1 MSIDMYLESARS
13 QATSLS
19 SISAQCVQQNIELIK
34 VLENFVAE
42 EELKGHAYDSAKAHI
57 TSTVIPLIQGIV
69 LYQESLAEECQK
81 FVSQYTSDVDSK
93 SWRQVDL
100 EEKIREADQKISS
113 LRQLMET
120 KSDNK
125 ISAFLNLSVSIAVL
139 EGAKQKLQK
148 ILISLLTFNAVSP
161 TIFLNSE
168 RYLLAVQNG
177 FAQAAQSWDAAS
189 GTYLP
194 PSSGSDLSWKQT
206 ISLGWQKRQAVLN
219 KVKNPKVETLE
230 DKLSKMSRAELEEEY
245 GDVIQ
250 AYKRFT
256 NMGQGDTILA
266 KWDMNDLKLLWKR
279 YNEVK
284 DDHLG
289 LLPSELAKVDP
300 KFKKRI
306 DAMDQEAL
314 EEAYPE
320 LKTLISMA
328 HVNPY
333 AQLFKSETERANY
346 DYLLDRYF
354 LLDSQKMLSWR
365 DPAFQT
371 KYDYYIIEE
380 GINPFTGKPATQ
392 EEINRAKDIKKVR
405 AFTESLQLA
414 SSLYTSYV
422 GYNQYYNKPYTTF
435 SDVFSKV
442 KGKVPFFNR
451 KLVIPEVNPKVET
464 NVKTI
469 TEPAKTYD
477 RERILRN
484 IEESKLARESS
495 GFKDFATRERYLEKV
510 FDKLT
515 PEERELIFNISKD
528 SPKVK
533 YIRGAYT
540 KKDILDIKPESQKGI
555 FRPDV
560 EEYLTPKYI
569 EAHRQLFKNGA
580 SRFQKFQPSENWN
593 GGIVGGDDGTSFWL
607 SKEHAD
613 IIEKVANGDNRLY
626 EIILGLD
633 EGYLGDG
640 PLYRLDVTP
649 EVVAEKGISIPSGN
663 EAGANDWWRPA
674 GRTFPGDIP
683 EGVMEDI
690 STKRGEHT
698 WNIVN

>member
-19 SISAQCVQQNIELIK
+19 SISTQCVQQNMELIK

-42 EELKGHAYDSAKAHI
+42 EKLKGHAYDSAKAHI
-57 TSTVIPLIQGIV
+57 TSIVIPLIQGIV

-100 EEKIREADQKISS
+100 EEKIREADQKISN

-120 KSDNK
+120 KSDDK
-125 ISAFLNLSVSIAVL
+125 ISAFLNLSLSIAVL

-194 PSSGSDLSWKQT
+194 PSSGVDLSWKQT
-206 ISLGWQKRQAVLN
+206 VSLGWQKRQANLN

-245 GDVIQ
+245 GSVIQ
-250 AYKRFT
+250 SYKRFLT
-256 NMGQGDTILA
+256 MGQGDNVTA
-266 KWDMNDLKLLWKR
+266 TMDYEDVKLIWKR

-284 DDHLG
+284 NDHLG

-300 KFKKRI
+300 KFRKRI

-380 GINPFTGKPATQ
+380 GIDPFTGKPATQ

-405 AFTESLQLA
+405 TVTESFQLA
-414 SSLYTSYV
+414 STLYTSYV

-451 KLVIPEVNPKVET
+451 KPVIPEVNPKVDT

-515 PEERELIFNISKD
+515 PEERELIFNISKNA
-528 SPKVK
+528 PKVEYRPGK
-533 YIRGAYT
+533 TSKSVLSIPKEDRPIVEKVYSSEYI
-540 KKDILDIKPESQKGI
+540 K
-555 FRPDV
+555 
-560 EEYLTPKYI
+560 
-569 EAHRQLFKNGA
+569 AHKQQFENGA
-580 SRFQKFQPSENWN
+580 ARFQKFQPSENWN

-633 EGYLGDG
+633 EGYLEDG

-649 EVVAEKGISIPSGN
+649 EVVAEKGISIPSGR
-663 EAGANDWWRPA
+663 EAGANDWWRPT

-683 EGVMEDI
+683 EGVMKDI

>member
-1 MSIDMYLESARS
+1 MSIDMYLESARN
-13 QATSLS
+13 QAISLS

-120 KSDNK
+120 KSNNK

-139 EGAKQKLQK
+139 EGVKQKLQK

-194 PSSGSDLSWKQT
+194 PSSGTDLSWKQT

-230 DKLSKMSRAELEEEY
+230 EKLSKMSRAELEEEY
-245 GDVIQ
+245 GTVIQ
-250 AYKRFT
+250 SYKRFLT
-256 NMGQGDTILA
+256 MGQGDNVTA
-266 KWDMNDLKLLWKR
+266 TMDYEDVKLIWKR

-328 HVNPY
+328 HVNTY

-354 LLDSQKMLSWR
+354 FLDSQKMLSWR

-380 GINPFTGKPATQ
+380 GIDPFTGKPATQ
-392 EEINRAKDIKKVR
+392 EEINSAKNIKKVR
-405 AFTESLQLA
+405 GFTDSLQLA
-414 SSLYTSYV
+414 STLYTSYV
-422 GYNQYYNKPYTTF
+422 GYNQYYNKPYTSF
-435 SDVFSKV
+435 SDVYSKV
-442 KGKVPFFNR
+442 KGKIPVFNR
-451 KLVIPEVNPKVET
+451 KPVIPVFSNRYSKIDFTQTDFDVELIRGRLKTDPDTAFFWSGRTDGIGGMDVAKKIAKNKGGVTLESTIDDT
-464 NVKTI
+464 NIVMPEWDFNTPSSVTAWEEASNVYAEQVSGEI
-469 TEPAKTYD
+469 RAVVGSE
-477 RERILRN
+477 LRPGNIWEN
-484 IEESKLARESS
+484 IELPRLKANPNVTKVTTIDPKTGVEKII
-495 GFKDFATRERYLEKV
+495 FER
-510 FDKLT
+510 
-515 PEERELIFNISKD
+515 
-528 SPKVK
+528 
-533 YIRGAYT
+533 
-540 KKDILDIKPESQKGI
+540 
-555 FRPDV
+555 
-560 EEYLTPKYI
+560 
-569 EAHRQLFKNGA
+569 
-580 SRFQKFQPSENWN
+580 
-593 GGIVGGDDGTSFWL
+593 
-607 SKEHAD
+607 
-613 IIEKVANGDNRLY
+613 
-626 EIILGLD
+626 
-633 EGYLGDG
+633 
-640 PLYRLDVTP
+640 
-649 EVVAEKGISIPSGN
+649 
-663 EAGANDWWRPA
+663 
-674 GRTFPGDIP
+674 
-683 EGVMEDI
+683 
-690 STKRGEHT
+690 
-698 WNIVN
+698 

>member
-34 VLENFVAE
+34 VL

-100 EEKIREADQKISS
+100 EEKIREADQKISN

-120 KSDNK
+120 KSDDK
-125 ISAFLNLSVSIAVL
+125 ISAFLNLSLSIAVL

-194 PSSGSDLSWKQT
+194 PTNVVDLSWKQT
-206 ISLGWQKRQAVLN
+206 ISFGWQKRQAILN
-219 KVKNPKVETLE
+219 KLKNPNVETFE
-230 DKLSKMSRAELEEEY
+230 DKLSKMSNGEIAEKY
-245 GDVIQ
+245 GSIIN
-250 AYKRFT
+250 AYTRFKSS
-256 NMGQGDTILA
+256 GRGDAILA
-266 KWDMNDLKLLWKR
+266 EWDIEDLDLLLNFNSKK
-279 YNEVK
+279 K
-284 DDHLG
+284 DDQSG

-300 KFKKRI
+300 KFRKHI
-306 DAMDQEAL
+306 DSMDQEAL

-320 LKTLISMA
+320 LKTLISRA
-328 HVNPY
+328 YVNP
-333 AQLFKSETERANY
+333 FKQFFQTETERANY

-380 GINPFTGKPATQ
+380 GIDPFTGKPATQ
-392 EEINRAKDIKKVR
+392 EEINRAKNIKKVR
-405 AFTESLQLA
+405 AFTDSLQLA
-414 SSLYTSYV
+414 STLYTSYV

-442 KGKVPFFNR
+442 KGKIPVFNR
-451 KLVIPEVNPKVET
+451 KIESWNRNVSEFKMYNLDDLANLKHTENLTEKSMSHIFEGDINRKGRAGGYHYDMVEGTSGSIIEGTKSPALNDAGVYEAKVEVNGILKKANGGKSTFFPDHMSPQEVVDTINEAYET
-464 NVKTI
+464 
-469 TEPAKTYD
+469 
-477 RERILRN
+477 R
-484 IEESKLARESS
+484 
-495 GFKDFATRERYLEKV
+495 V
-510 FDKLT
+510 FDTNSRNKY
-515 PEERELIFNISKD
+515 EGISKNGMKITMYLD
-528 SPKVK
+528 SE
-533 YIRGAYT
+533 
-540 KKDILDIKPESQKGI
+540 KKIISA
-555 FRPDV
+555 F
-560 EEYLTPKYI
+560 
-569 EAHRQLFKNGA
+569 
-580 SRFQKFQPSENWN
+580 PS
-593 GGIVGGDDGTSFWL
+593 
-607 SKEHAD
+607 SK
-613 IIEKVANGDNRLY
+613 
-626 EIILGLD
+626 
-633 EGYLGDG
+633 
-640 PLYRLDVTP
+640 
-649 EVVAEKGISIPSGN
+649 
-663 EAGANDWWRPA
+663 
-674 GRTFPGDIP
+674 
-683 EGVMEDI
+683 
-690 STKRGEHT
+690 
-698 WNIVN
+698 

>member
-125 ISAFLNLSVSIAVL
+125 ISALLNLSVSIAVF
-139 EGAKQKLQK
+139 EGVKQKLQK
-148 ILISLLTFNAVSP
+148 ILISLLTYNAVSP
-161 TIFLNSE
+161 IIFLNSE

-177 FAQAAQSWDAAS
+177 FAQVAQSWDAAS

-194 PSSGSDLSWKQT
+194 PSNGADLSWKQT
-206 ISLGWQKRQAVLN
+206 ISLGWQKRQAILN

-230 DKLSKMSRAELEEEY
+230 EKLSKMSRAELEEEY

-284 DDHLG
+284 NDHLG

-300 KFKKRI
+300 KFRKRI

-380 GINPFTGKPATQ
+380 GIDPFTGKPATQ

-405 AFTESLQLA
+405 TVTESFQLA
-414 SSLYTSYV
+414 STLYTSYV

-451 KLVIPEVNPKVET
+451 KPVIPEVNPKVDT

-515 PEERELIFNISKD
+515 PEERELIFNISKNA
-528 SPKVK
+528 PKVEYRPGK
-533 YIRGAYT
+533 TSKSVLSIPKEDRPIVEKVYSSEYI
-540 KKDILDIKPESQKGI
+540 K
-555 FRPDV
+555 
-560 EEYLTPKYI
+560 
-569 EAHRQLFKNGA
+569 AHKQQFENGA
-580 SRFQKFQPSENWN
+580 ARFQKFQPSENWN

-633 EGYLGDG
+633 EGYLEDG

-649 EVVAEKGISIPSGN
+649 EVVAEKGISIPSGR
-663 EAGANDWWRPA
+663 EAGANDWWRPT

-683 EGVMEDI
+683 EGVMKDI

>member
-100 EEKIREADQKISS
+100 EEKIREADQKISN

-125 ISAFLNLSVSIAVL
+125 ISALLNLSVSIAVF
-139 EGAKQKLQK
+139 EGVKQKLQK
-148 ILISLLTFNAVSP
+148 ILISLLTYNAVSP
-161 TIFLNSE
+161 IIFLNSE

-177 FAQAAQSWDAAS
+177 FTQAAQSWDAAS

-206 ISLGWQKRQAVLN
+206 ISLGWQKRQAILN

-230 DKLSKMSRAELEEEY
+230 EKLSKMSRAELEEEY
-245 GDVIQ
+245 GSVIQ
-250 AYKRFT
+250 SYKRFLT
-256 NMGQGDTILA
+256 MGQGDNVTA
-266 KWDMNDLKLLWKR
+266 TMDFEDVKLIWKR

-346 DYLLDRYF
+346 DYLLDHYF
-354 LLDSQKMLSWR
+354 LLDGQKMLSWR

-380 GINPFTGKPATQ
+380 GIDPFTGKPATQ
-392 EEINRAKDIKKVR
+392 EEINRAKNIKKVR
-405 AFTESLQLA
+405 TVTESFQLA
-414 SSLYTSYV
+414 STLYTSYV

-451 KLVIPEVNPKVET
+451 KIESWNRNVSEFKMYNLDDLANLKHTENFTEKSLSHIFEGDINRRGQAGGYHYDMVEGTSGNIIEGTKGPALNDAGVYEAKVEVNGTLKKANGGNSTFFPDHMSPQEVVDTINEAYEARVFDT
-464 NVKTI
+464 NS
-469 TEPAKTYD
+469 
-477 RERILRN
+477 RN
-484 IEESKLARESS
+484 IYE
-495 GFKDFATRERYLEKV
+495 G
-510 FDKLT
+510 
-515 PEERELIFNISKD
+515 ISKNGMKITMYLD
-528 SPKVK
+528 SDEK
-533 YIRGAYT
+533 IISA
-540 KKDILDIKPESQKGI
+540 
-555 FRPDV
+555 F
-560 EEYLTPKYI
+560 
-569 EAHRQLFKNGA
+569 
-580 SRFQKFQPSENWN
+580 PS
-593 GGIVGGDDGTSFWL
+593 
-607 SKEHAD
+607 SK
-613 IIEKVANGDNRLY
+613 
-626 EIILGLD
+626 
-633 EGYLGDG
+633 
-640 PLYRLDVTP
+640 
-649 EVVAEKGISIPSGN
+649 
-663 EAGANDWWRPA
+663 
-674 GRTFPGDIP
+674 
-683 EGVMEDI
+683 
-690 STKRGEHT
+690 
-698 WNIVN
+698 

>member
-19 SISAQCVQQNIELIK
+19 SISAQCVQQNMELIK

-113 LRQLMET
+113 LRQLMEV
-120 KSDNK
+120 KSNNK
-125 ISAFLNLSVSIAVL
+125 ISAFLSLSVSIAVF
-139 EGAKQKLQK
+139 EGVKQKLQK

-256 NMGQGDTILA
+256 TMGQGDVVLS

-284 DDHLG
+284 NDHLG

-346 DYLLDRYF
+346 HYLLDRYF
-354 LLDSQKMLSWR
+354 FLDSQKMLSWR

-380 GINPFTGKPATQ
+380 GIDPFTGKPATQ
-392 EEINRAKDIKKVR
+392 EEINRAKDIKNVR

-414 SSLYTSYV
+414 STLYTSYV

-442 KGKVPFFNR
+442 KGKVPFVNR
-451 KLVIPEVNPKVET
+451 KIESWNRNASEFKMYNMDDLANLKHTENFTEKSLSHIFEGDLNRRGQSGGYHYDMVESTSGSIIEGTKGPDLNDAGVYEARVEVNGIPKKANGGYSTFFPDHMSPQEV
-464 NVKTI
+464 VDTI
-469 TEPAKTYD
+469 NEAY
-477 RERILRN
+477 E
-484 IEESKLARESS
+484 
-495 GFKDFATRERYLEKV
+495 TREFK
-510 FDKLT
+510 
-515 PEERELIFNISKD
+515 
-528 SPKVK
+528 
-533 YIRGAYT
+533 
-540 KKDILDIKPESQKGI
+540 IKTRNTYEGFS
-555 FRPDV
+555 
-560 EEYLTPKYI
+560 
-569 EAHRQLFKNGA
+569 KNGMKITMYLDSDEKIISA
-580 SRFQKFQPSENWN
+580 YPS
-593 GGIVGGDDGTSFWL
+593 
-607 SKEHAD
+607 K
-613 IIEKVANGDNRLY
+613 
-626 EIILGLD
+626 
-633 EGYLGDG
+633 
-640 PLYRLDVTP
+640 
-649 EVVAEKGISIPSGN
+649 
-663 EAGANDWWRPA
+663 
-674 GRTFPGDIP
+674 
-683 EGVMEDI
+683 
-690 STKRGEHT
+690 
-698 WNIVN
+698 

>member
-100 EEKIREADQKISS
+100 EEKIREADQKISN

-120 KSDNK
+120 KSDDK

-194 PSSGSDLSWKQT
+194 PSSGTDLSWKQT

-230 DKLSKMSRAELEEEY
+230 EKLSKMSRAELEEEY
-245 GDVIQ
+245 GSVIQ
-250 AYKRFT
+250 SYKRFLT
-256 NMGQGDTILA
+256 MGQGDNVTA
-266 KWDMNDLKLLWKR
+266 TMDFEDVKLIWKR

-328 HVNPY
+328 YVNPY
-333 AQLFKSETERANY
+333 AQLFKSETDRAN
-346 DYLLDRYF
+346 DHYLLDRYF

-380 GINPFTGKPATQ
+380 GIDPFTGKPATQ

-405 AFTESLQLA
+405 AFTDSLQLA
-414 SSLYTSYV
+414 STLYTSYV
-422 GYNQYYNKPYTTF
+422 GYNQYYNKPYTSF
-435 SDVFSKV
+435 SDVYSKV
-442 KGKVPFFNR
+442 KGKIPVFNR
-451 KLVIPEVNPKVET
+451 KPVIPVFSNRYSKIDFTQTDFDVELIRGRLKTDPDTAFFWSGRTDGIGGMDVAKKIAKNKGGVTLESTIDDT
-464 NVKTI
+464 NIVMPEWDFNTPSSVTAWEEASNVYAAQVSGEI
-469 TEPAKTYD
+469 RAVVGSE
-477 RERILRN
+477 LRPGNIWEN
-484 IEESKLARESS
+484 IELPRLKANPNVTKITTIDPKTGVEKII
-495 GFKDFATRERYLEKV
+495 FER
-510 FDKLT
+510 
-515 PEERELIFNISKD
+515 
-528 SPKVK
+528 
-533 YIRGAYT
+533 
-540 KKDILDIKPESQKGI
+540 
-555 FRPDV
+555 
-560 EEYLTPKYI
+560 
-569 EAHRQLFKNGA
+569 
-580 SRFQKFQPSENWN
+580 
-593 GGIVGGDDGTSFWL
+593 
-607 SKEHAD
+607 
-613 IIEKVANGDNRLY
+613 
-626 EIILGLD
+626 
-633 EGYLGDG
+633 
-640 PLYRLDVTP
+640 
-649 EVVAEKGISIPSGN
+649 
-663 EAGANDWWRPA
+663 
-674 GRTFPGDIP
+674 
-683 EGVMEDI
+683 
-690 STKRGEHT
+690 
-698 WNIVN
+698 

>member
-1 MSIDMYLESARS
+1 M
-13 QATSLS
+13 
-19 SISAQCVQQNIELIK
+19 
-34 VLENFVAE
+34 AE

-100 EEKIREADQKISS
+100 EEKIREADQKISN

-120 KSDNK
+120 KSDDK
-125 ISAFLNLSVSIAVL
+125 ISAFLNLSLSIAVL

-194 PSSGSDLSWKQT
+194 PSSGTDLSWKQT

-219 KVKNPKVETLE
+219 KVKSPKVETLE

-392 EEINRAKDIKKVR
+392 EEINRAKNIKKVR
-405 AFTESLQLA
+405 TVTESFQLA
-414 SSLYTSYV
+414 STLYTSYV

-435 SDVFSKV
+435 SDVYSKV
-442 KGKVPFFNR
+442 KGKIPVFNR
-451 KLVIPEVNPKVET
+451 NPVIPVFSNRYSKIDFTQTDFDVEL
-464 NVKTI
+464 I
-469 TEPAKTYD
+469 RGRLKTYPD
-477 RERILRN
+477 TAFFWSGRTDGIGGMDVAKKIAKNKGGVTLESTIDDTNIVMPEWDFNTPSSVTAWEEASNVYAEQVSGEIRAVVGSELRPGNIWEN
-484 IEESKLARESS
+484 IELPRLKANPNVTKVTTIDPKTGVEKII
-495 GFKDFATRERYLEKV
+495 FER
-510 FDKLT
+510 
-515 PEERELIFNISKD
+515 
-528 SPKVK
+528 
-533 YIRGAYT
+533 
-540 KKDILDIKPESQKGI
+540 
-555 FRPDV
+555 
-560 EEYLTPKYI
+560 
-569 EAHRQLFKNGA
+569 
-580 SRFQKFQPSENWN
+580 
-593 GGIVGGDDGTSFWL
+593 
-607 SKEHAD
+607 
-613 IIEKVANGDNRLY
+613 
-626 EIILGLD
+626 
-633 EGYLGDG
+633 
-640 PLYRLDVTP
+640 
-649 EVVAEKGISIPSGN
+649 
-663 EAGANDWWRPA
+663 
-674 GRTFPGDIP
+674 
-683 EGVMEDI
+683 
-690 STKRGEHT
+690 
-698 WNIVN
+698 

>member
-1 MSIDMYLESARS
+1 MSIDMYLESARN
-13 QATSLS
+13 QAISLS

-120 KSDNK
+120 KSNNK

-139 EGAKQKLQK
+139 EGVKQKLQK

-194 PSSGSDLSWKQT
+194 PSSGTDLSWKQT

-219 KVKNPKVETLE
+219 KVKNPKVETFE

-245 GDVIQ
+245 GDVIK

-320 LKTLISMA
+320 LKILISMA

-451 KLVIPEVNPKVET
+451 KPVIPEVNPKVEA

-469 TEPAKTYD
+469 SEPAKTYD

-484 IEESKLARESS
+484 IEESKLARKSS

-533 YIRGAYT
+533 YKNG
-540 KKDILDIKPESQKGI
+540 
-555 FRPDV
+555 V
-560 EEYLTPKYI
+560 TPKEILEINKGDRPNPEDIYNSTYLKM
-569 EAHRQLFKNGA
+569 HNQQFKNGA
-580 SRFQKFQPSENWN
+580 SRFQKFQPSESWN
-593 GGIVGGDDGTSFWL
+593 GGIVGGKDGTSFWL

-626 EIILGLD
+626 EIILGFD

-649 EVVAEKGISIPSGN
+649 EVVAKKGISIPSGN
-663 EAGANDWWRPA
+663 EVGANDWWRPT

>member
-13 QATSLS
+13 QVTSLS

-125 ISAFLNLSVSIAVL
+125 ISALLNLSVSIAVF
-139 EGAKQKLQK
+139 EGVKQKLQK
-148 ILISLLTFNAVSP
+148 ILISLLTYNAVSP
-161 TIFLNSE
+161 IIFLNSE

-194 PSSGSDLSWKQT
+194 PSNGADLSWKQT
-206 ISLGWQKRQAVLN
+206 ISLGWQKRQAILN

-230 DKLSKMSRAELEEEY
+230 EKLSKMSRAELEEEY
-245 GDVIQ
+245 GTVIQ
-250 AYKRFT
+250 SYKRFLT
-256 NMGQGDTILA
+256 MGQGDNVTA
-266 KWDMNDLKLLWKR
+266 TMDYEDVKLIWKR

-380 GINPFTGKPATQ
+380 GIDPFTGKPATQ
-392 EEINRAKDIKKVR
+392 EEINRAKNIKKVR
-405 AFTESLQLA
+405 TVTESFQLA
-414 SSLYTSYV
+414 STLYTSYV

-451 KLVIPEVNPKVET
+451 KPVIPEVNPKVDT

-484 IEESKLARESS
+484 IEESKIARESS
-495 GFKDFATRERYLEKV
+495 NFDQYLAKES
-510 FDKLT
+510 
-515 PEERELIFNISKD
+515 LIKYPTLLD
-528 SPKVK
+528 SKVK
-533 YIRGAYT
+533 IVDKAKLPDWIGESFTDSNYRTVVTTEEVTLYRTFGGYSDAGGGFVTTTPASNRIQAKIDTALLPEWKNTRQYEAV
-540 KKDILDIKPESQKGI
+540 IKIPKG
-555 FRPDV
+555 V
-560 EEYLTPKYI
+560 ELNI
-569 EAHRQLFKNGA
+569 G
-580 SRFQKFQPSENWN
+580 
-593 GGIVGGDDGTSFWL
+593 
-607 SKEHAD
+607 
-613 IIEKVANGDNRLY
+613 KVAPQTINSSGF
-626 EIILGLD
+626 ILKGGADQVLLPNKWPLD
-633 EGYLGDG
+633 WI
-640 PLYRLDVTP
+640 V
-649 EVVAEKGISIPSGN
+649 
-663 EAGANDWWRPA
+663 
-674 GRTFPGDIP
+674 DI
-683 EGVMEDI
+683 
-690 STKRGEHT
+690 R
-698 WNIVN
+698 IVPN

>member
-1 MSIDMYLESARS
+1 MSIDMYLESAKS

-194 PSSGSDLSWKQT
+194 PSSGTDLSWKQT
-206 ISLGWQKRQAVLN
+206 ISLGWQKRQAILN
-219 KVKNPKVETLE
+219 KVKNPKVKTLE
-230 DKLSKMSRAELEEEY
+230 EKLSKMSRAELEEEY

-405 AFTESLQLA
+405 TVTESFQLA
-414 SSLYTSYV
+414 STLYTSYV

-451 KLVIPEVNPKVET
+451 KPVIPEVNPKVDT

-515 PEERELIFNISKD
+515 PEERELIFNISKNA
-528 SPKVK
+528 PKVEYRPGK
-533 YIRGAYT
+533 TSKSVLSIPKEDRPIVEKVYSSEYI
-540 KKDILDIKPESQKGI
+540 K
-555 FRPDV
+555 
-560 EEYLTPKYI
+560 
-569 EAHRQLFKNGA
+569 AHKQQFENGA
-580 SRFQKFQPSENWN
+580 ARFQKFQPSENWN

-633 EGYLGDG
+633 EGYLEDG

-649 EVVAEKGISIPSGN
+649 EVVAEKGISIPSGR
-663 EAGANDWWRPA
+663 EAGANDWWRPT

-683 EGVMEDI
+683 EGVMKDI

>member
-69 LYQESLAEECQK
+69 LYQESLAEDCQK
-81 FVSQYTSDVDSK
+81 FVNQYTSDVDSK

-120 KSDNK
+120 KSNNK
-125 ISAFLNLSVSIAVL
+125 ISAFLNLSVSIAVF
-139 EGAKQKLQK
+139 EGVKQKLQK
-148 ILISLLTFNAVSP
+148 ILISLLTYNAVSP
-161 TIFLNSE
+161 IIFLNSE

-206 ISLGWQKRQAVLN
+206 ISLGWQKRQAILN

-230 DKLSKMSRAELEEEY
+230 EKLSKMSRAELEEEY
-245 GDVIQ
+245 GSVIQ
-250 AYKRFT
+250 SYKRFLT
-256 NMGQGDTILA
+256 MGQGDNVTA
-266 KWDMNDLKLLWKR
+266 TMDFEDVKLIWKR

-284 DDHLG
+284 DDRLG

-333 AQLFKSETERANY
+333 AQLFKSETERAN
-346 DYLLDRYF
+346 DHYLLDRYF

-380 GINPFTGKPATQ
+380 GIDPFTGKPATQ
-392 EEINRAKDIKKVR
+392 EEINRAKNIKKVR
-405 AFTESLQLA
+405 TVTESFQLA
-414 SSLYTSYV
+414 STLYTSYV

-442 KGKVPFFNR
+442 KGKIPAISIQRSTRSFKNTNTSMMFR
-451 KLVIPEVNPKVET
+451 KGADPLGEEFGPG
-464 NVKTI
+464 
-469 TEPAKTYD
+469 
-477 RERILRN
+477 RISN
-484 IEESKLARESS
+484 
-495 GFKDFATRERYLEKV
+495 
-510 FDKLT
+510 
-515 PEERELIFNISKD
+515 
-528 SPKVK
+528 
-533 YIRGAYT
+533 T
-540 KKDILDIKPESQKGI
+540 KEWQIILDDLQNQG
-555 FRPDV
+555 V
-560 EEYLTPKYI
+560 EI
-569 EAHRQLFKNGA
+569 VHR
-580 SRFQKFQPSENWN
+580 
-593 GGIVGGDDGTSFWL
+593 
-607 SKEHAD
+607 
-613 IIEKVANGDNRLY
+613 
-626 EIILGLD
+626 
-633 EGYLGDG
+633 
-640 PLYRLDVTP
+640 
-649 EVVAEKGISIPSGN
+649 
-663 EAGANDWWRPA
+663 
-674 GRTFPGDIP
+674 
-683 EGVMEDI
+683 EGVMGYSPAKGKPGQLVIDDNASYGALLHEKQHYLDDLKQGFPGMEYHFQTKNRLKMELNAYMEEIHLAESLGRKDI
-690 STKRGEHT
+690 ANSLFENYMSERNLLTNHLR
-698 WNIVN
+698 

>member
-19 SISAQCVQQNIELIK
+19 SISTQCVQQNMELIK

-42 EELKGHAYDSAKAHI
+42 EKLKGHAYDSAKAHI
-57 TSTVIPLIQGIV
+57 TSIVIPLIQGIV

-125 ISAFLNLSVSIAVL
+125 ISAFLNLSVSIAVF
-139 EGAKQKLQK
+139 EGVKQKLQK

-194 PSSGSDLSWKQT
+194 PSSGVDLSWKQT
-206 ISLGWQKRQAVLN
+206 VSLGWQKRQAILN

-230 DKLSKMSRAELEEEY
+230 DKLSKMSHAELEEEY
-245 GDVIQ
+245 GGVIQ

-256 NMGQGDTILA
+256 TMGQGDVVLS

-289 LLPSELAKVDP
+289 LSPSELAKVDP

-346 DYLLDRYF
+346 HYLLDRYF
-354 LLDSQKMLSWR
+354 FLDSQKMLSWR

-380 GINPFTGKPATQ
+380 GIDPFTGKPATQ
-392 EEINRAKDIKKVR
+392 EEINRAKNIKKVR
-405 AFTESLQLA
+405 GFTDSLQLA
-414 SSLYTSYV
+414 ITLYTSYV

-435 SDVFSKV
+435 LDVYSKV
-442 KGKVPFFNR
+442 KGKIPVFNR
-451 KLVIPEVNPKVET
+451 KPVIPEVNHKVDI
-464 NVKTI
+464 NGKTI
-469 TEPAKTYD
+469 TETTRPYE
-477 RERILRN
+477 REHILRN
-484 IEESKLARESS
+484 IEESRLARESS
-495 GFKDFATRERYLEKV
+495 GFKDFSTTRLQPVVKPQPAPKNLDVEGPVVNNIRSKYPDLQTYEYNSYTNPGPLNDLRGQPNVNFYGGRYDVEVLK
-510 FDKLT
+510 
-515 PEERELIFNISKD
+515 
-528 SPKVK
+528 SPKILYRAGDQSNPLGQWFTESAPHSEIEVRINTAVK
-533 YIRGAYT
+533 PIWTDRSGNYTGSSPLNTVYEIKIPAGTTIYRGPVA
-540 KKDILDIKPESQKGI
+540 SQ
-555 FRPDV
+555 
-560 EEYLTPKYI
+560 
-569 EAHRQLFKNGA
+569 
-580 SRFQKFQPSENWN
+580 
-593 GGIVGGDDGTSFWL
+593 GGIYQGGLEYEQIF
-607 SKEHAD
+607 
-613 IIEKVANGDNRLY
+613 IE
-626 EIILGLD
+626 
-633 EGYLGDG
+633 
-640 PLYRLDVTP
+640 TP
-649 EVVAEKGISIPSGN
+649 WKI
-663 EAGANDWWRPA
+663 
-674 GRTFPGDIP
+674 
-683 EGVMEDI
+683 EGVEVI
-690 STKRGEHT
+690 SSKPL
-698 WNIVN
+698 N

>member
-69 LYQESLAEECQK
+69 LYQESLAEDCQK
-81 FVSQYTSDVDSK
+81 FVNQYTSDVDSK

-120 KSDNK
+120 KSNNK
-125 ISAFLNLSVSIAVL
+125 ISAFLNLSLSIAVL

-148 ILISLLTFNAVSP
+148 ILISLLTYNAVSP
-161 TIFLNSE
+161 IIFLNSE

-177 FAQAAQSWDAAS
+177 FTQAAQSWDAAS

-219 KVKNPKVETLE
+219 KVKNPTVETLE

-256 NMGQGDTILA
+256 NMGQGDAILS
-266 KWDMNDLKLLWKR
+266 KWDINDLKLLWKR

-354 LLDSQKMLSWR
+354 LLDGQKMLSWR

-380 GINPFTGKPATQ
+380 GIDPFTGKPATQ
-392 EEINRAKDIKKVR
+392 EEINRAKNIKKVR
-405 AFTESLQLA
+405 TVTESFQLA
-414 SSLYTSYV
+414 STLYTSYV

-442 KGKVPFFNR
+442 KGKIPAISIQRSTRSFKNTNTSMMFR
-451 KLVIPEVNPKVET
+451 KGADPLGEEFGPG
-464 NVKTI
+464 
-469 TEPAKTYD
+469 
-477 RERILRN
+477 RISN
-484 IEESKLARESS
+484 
-495 GFKDFATRERYLEKV
+495 
-510 FDKLT
+510 
-515 PEERELIFNISKD
+515 
-528 SPKVK
+528 
-533 YIRGAYT
+533 T
-540 KKDILDIKPESQKGI
+540 KEWQIILDDLQNQG
-555 FRPDV
+555 V
-560 EEYLTPKYI
+560 EI
-569 EAHRQLFKNGA
+569 VHR
-580 SRFQKFQPSENWN
+580 
-593 GGIVGGDDGTSFWL
+593 
-607 SKEHAD
+607 
-613 IIEKVANGDNRLY
+613 
-626 EIILGLD
+626 
-633 EGYLGDG
+633 
-640 PLYRLDVTP
+640 
-649 EVVAEKGISIPSGN
+649 
-663 EAGANDWWRPA
+663 
-674 GRTFPGDIP
+674 
-683 EGVMEDI
+683 EGVMGYSPAKGKPGQLVIDDNASYGALLHEKQHYLDDLKQGFPGMEYHFQTKNRLKMELNAYMEEIHLAESLGRKDI
-690 STKRGEHT
+690 ANSLFENYMSERNLLTNHLR
-698 WNIVN
+698 

>member
-13 QATSLS
+13 QANSLS

-69 LYQESLAEECQK
+69 LYQESLAEDCQK
-81 FVSQYTSDVDSK
+81 FVNQYTSDVDSK

-125 ISAFLNLSVSIAVL
+125 ISALLNLSVSIAVF
-139 EGAKQKLQK
+139 EGVKQKLQK
-148 ILISLLTFNAVSP
+148 ILISLLTYNAVSP
-161 TIFLNSE
+161 IIFLNSE

-177 FAQAAQSWDAAS
+177 FAQATQSWDAAS

-194 PSSGSDLSWKQT
+194 PSSGTDLSWKQT

-306 DAMDQEAL
+306 DAMDQEAI

-405 AFTESLQLA
+405 AFTDSLQLA
-414 SSLYTSYV
+414 STLYTSYV

-435 SDVFSKV
+435 SDVYSKV
-442 KGKVPFFNR
+442 KGKVPAISIQRTTRSFNNTNTSMMFR
-451 KLVIPEVNPKVET
+451 KGADPLGEEFGPGRISNTK
-464 NVKTI
+464 
-469 TEPAKTYD
+469 
-477 RERILRN
+477 ERQI
-484 IEESKLARESS
+484 
-495 GFKDFATRERYLEKV
+495 
-510 FDKLT
+510 
-515 PEERELIFNISKD
+515 
-528 SPKVK
+528 
-533 YIRGAYT
+533 
-540 KKDILDIKPESQKGI
+540 ILDDLQNQG
-555 FRPDV
+555 V
-560 EEYLTPKYI
+560 EI
-569 EAHRQLFKNGA
+569 VHR
-580 SRFQKFQPSENWN
+580 
-593 GGIVGGDDGTSFWL
+593 
-607 SKEHAD
+607 
-613 IIEKVANGDNRLY
+613 
-626 EIILGLD
+626 
-633 EGYLGDG
+633 
-640 PLYRLDVTP
+640 
-649 EVVAEKGISIPSGN
+649 
-663 EAGANDWWRPA
+663 
-674 GRTFPGDIP
+674 
-683 EGVMEDI
+683 EGVMGYSPAKGKPGQLVIDDNASYGALLHEKQHYLDDLKQGFPGMEYHFQTKNRLKMELNAYMEEIHLAESLGRKDI
-690 STKRGEHT
+690 ANSLFENYMSERNLLTNHLR
-698 WNIVN
+698 

>member
-1 MSIDMYLESARS
+1 MSIDMYLESAKS

-194 PSSGSDLSWKQT
+194 PSSGTDLSWKQT
-206 ISLGWQKRQAVLN
+206 ISLGWQKRQAILN
-219 KVKNPKVETLE
+219 KVKNPKVKTLE
-230 DKLSKMSRAELEEEY
+230 EKLSKMSRAELEEEY
-245 GDVIQ
+245 GTVIQ
-250 AYKRFT
+250 SYKRFLT
-256 NMGQGDTILA
+256 MGQGDNVTA
-266 KWDMNDLKLLWKR
+266 TMDFEDVKLIWKR

-328 HVNPY
+328 YVNPY
-333 AQLFKSETERANY
+333 AQLFKSETDRAN
-346 DYLLDRYF
+346 DHYLLDRYF

-380 GINPFTGKPATQ
+380 GIDPFTGKPATQ

-405 AFTESLQLA
+405 AFTDSLQLA
-414 SSLYTSYV
+414 STLYTSYV
-422 GYNQYYNKPYTTF
+422 GYNQYYNKPYTSF
-435 SDVFSKV
+435 SDVYSKV
-442 KGKVPFFNR
+442 KGKIPVFNR
-451 KLVIPEVNPKVET
+451 KPVIPVFSNRYSKIDFTQTDFDVELIRGRLKTDPDTAFFWSGRTDGIGGMDVAKKIAKNKGGVTLESTIDDT
-464 NVKTI
+464 NIVMPEWDFNTPSSVTAWEEASNVYAAQVSGEI
-469 TEPAKTYD
+469 RAVVGSE
-477 RERILRN
+477 LRPGNIWEN
-484 IEESKLARESS
+484 IELPRLKANPNVTKITTIDPKTGVEKII
-495 GFKDFATRERYLEKV
+495 FER
-510 FDKLT
+510 
-515 PEERELIFNISKD
+515 
-528 SPKVK
+528 
-533 YIRGAYT
+533 
-540 KKDILDIKPESQKGI
+540 
-555 FRPDV
+555 
-560 EEYLTPKYI
+560 
-569 EAHRQLFKNGA
+569 
-580 SRFQKFQPSENWN
+580 
-593 GGIVGGDDGTSFWL
+593 
-607 SKEHAD
+607 
-613 IIEKVANGDNRLY
+613 
-626 EIILGLD
+626 
-633 EGYLGDG
+633 
-640 PLYRLDVTP
+640 
-649 EVVAEKGISIPSGN
+649 
-663 EAGANDWWRPA
+663 
-674 GRTFPGDIP
+674 
-683 EGVMEDI
+683 
-690 STKRGEHT
+690 
-698 WNIVN
+698 

>member
-93 SWRQVDL
+93 SWRQADL

-125 ISAFLNLSVSIAVL
+125 ISALLNLSVSIAVF
-139 EGAKQKLQK
+139 EGVKQKLQK
-148 ILISLLTFNAVSP
+148 ILISLLTYNAVSP
-161 TIFLNSE
+161 IIFLNSE

-177 FAQAAQSWDAAS
+177 FTQAAQSWDAAS

-206 ISLGWQKRQAVLN
+206 ISLGWQKRQAILN

-230 DKLSKMSRAELEEEY
+230 EKLSKMSRAELEEEY
-245 GDVIQ
+245 GSVIQ
-250 AYKRFT
+250 SYKRFLT
-256 NMGQGDTILA
+256 MGQGDNVTA
-266 KWDMNDLKLLWKR
+266 TMDFEDVKLIWKR

-380 GINPFTGKPATQ
+380 GIDPFTGKPATQ
-392 EEINRAKDIKKVR
+392 EEINRAKNIKKVR
-405 AFTESLQLA
+405 TVTESFQLA
-414 SSLYTSYV
+414 STLYTSYV

-469 TEPAKTYD
+469 SGPAKTYD
-477 RERILRN
+477 REHILRN
-484 IEESKLARESS
+484 IEESKIARESS
-495 GFKDFATRERYLEKV
+495 NFDQYLAKES
-510 FDKLT
+510 
-515 PEERELIFNISKD
+515 LIKYPTLLD
-528 SPKVK
+528 SKVK
-533 YIRGAYT
+533 IVDKAKLPDWIGESFTDSNYRTVVTTEEVTLYRTFGGYSDAGGGFVTTTPASNRIQAKIDTALLPEWKNTRQYEAV
-540 KKDILDIKPESQKGI
+540 IKIPKG
-555 FRPDV
+555 V
-560 EEYLTPKYI
+560 ELNI
-569 EAHRQLFKNGA
+569 G
-580 SRFQKFQPSENWN
+580 
-593 GGIVGGDDGTSFWL
+593 
-607 SKEHAD
+607 
-613 IIEKVANGDNRLY
+613 KVAPQTINSSGF
-626 EIILGLD
+626 ILKGGADQVLLPNKWPLD
-633 EGYLGDG
+633 WI
-640 PLYRLDVTP
+640 V
-649 EVVAEKGISIPSGN
+649 
-663 EAGANDWWRPA
+663 
-674 GRTFPGDIP
+674 DI
-683 EGVMEDI
+683 
-690 STKRGEHT
+690 R
-698 WNIVN
+698 IVPN

>member
-19 SISAQCVQQNIELIK
+19 SISTQCVQQNMELIK

-42 EELKGHAYDSAKAHI
+42 EKLKGHAYDSAKAHI
-57 TSTVIPLIQGIV
+57 TSIVIPLIQGIV

-125 ISAFLNLSVSIAVL
+125 ISAFLNLSVSIAVF
-139 EGAKQKLQK
+139 EGLKQKLQK

-194 PSSGSDLSWKQT
+194 PSSGVDLSWKQT
-206 ISLGWQKRQAVLN
+206 VSLGWQKRQANLN

-245 GDVIQ
+245 GSVIQ
-250 AYKRFT
+250 SYKRFLT
-256 NMGQGDTILA
+256 MGQGDNVTA
-266 KWDMNDLKLLWKR
+266 TMDYEDVKLIWKR

-354 LLDSQKMLSWR
+354 FLDSQKMLSWR

-380 GINPFTGKPATQ
+380 GIDPFTGKPATQ
-392 EEINRAKDIKKVR
+392 EEINRAKDIKNVR

-414 SSLYTSYV
+414 STLYTSYV

-435 SDVFSKV
+435 SDVYSKV
-442 KGKVPFFNR
+442 KGKVPAISIQRTTRSFNNTNTSMMFR
-451 KLVIPEVNPKVET
+451 KGADPLGEEFGPG
-464 NVKTI
+464 
-469 TEPAKTYD
+469 
-477 RERILRN
+477 RISN
-484 IEESKLARESS
+484 
-495 GFKDFATRERYLEKV
+495 
-510 FDKLT
+510 
-515 PEERELIFNISKD
+515 
-528 SPKVK
+528 
-533 YIRGAYT
+533 T
-540 KKDILDIKPESQKGI
+540 KEWQIILDDLQNQG
-555 FRPDV
+555 V
-560 EEYLTPKYI
+560 EI
-569 EAHRQLFKNGA
+569 VHR
-580 SRFQKFQPSENWN
+580 
-593 GGIVGGDDGTSFWL
+593 
-607 SKEHAD
+607 
-613 IIEKVANGDNRLY
+613 
-626 EIILGLD
+626 
-633 EGYLGDG
+633 
-640 PLYRLDVTP
+640 
-649 EVVAEKGISIPSGN
+649 
-663 EAGANDWWRPA
+663 
-674 GRTFPGDIP
+674 
-683 EGVMEDI
+683 EGVMGYSPAKGKPGQLVIDDNASYGALLHEKQHYLDDLKQGFPGMEYHFQTKNRLKMELNAYMEEIHLAESLGRKDI
-690 STKRGEHT
+690 ANSLFENYMSERNLLTNHLR
-698 WNIVN
+698 

>member
-1 MSIDMYLESARS
+1 MSYTKNHWRRS
-13 QATSLS
+13 
-19 SISAQCVQQNIELIK
+19 E
-34 VLENFVAE
+34 
-42 EELKGHAYDSAKAHI
+42 
-57 TSTVIPLIQGIV
+57 
-69 LYQESLAEECQK
+69 K

-120 KSDNK
+120 KSNNK

-139 EGAKQKLQK
+139 EGVKQKLQK

-194 PSSGSDLSWKQT
+194 PSSGTDLSWKQT

-219 KVKNPKVETLE
+219 KVKNPKVETFE

-245 GDVIQ
+245 GDVIK

-328 HVNPY
+328 YVNPY
-333 AQLFKSETERANY
+333 AQLFKSETDRAN
-346 DYLLDRYF
+346 DHYLLDRYF

-451 KLVIPEVNPKVET
+451 KPVIPEVNPKVEA

-469 TEPAKTYD
+469 SEPAKTYD

-484 IEESKLARESS
+484 IEESKLARKSS

-533 YIRGAYT
+533 YKNG
-540 KKDILDIKPESQKGI
+540 
-555 FRPDV
+555 V
-560 EEYLTPKYI
+560 TPKEILEINKGDRPNPEDIYNSTYLKM
-569 EAHRQLFKNGA
+569 HKQQFKNGA
-580 SRFQKFQPSENWN
+580 SRFQKFQPSESWN
-593 GGIVGGDDGTSFWL
+593 GGIVGGKDGTSFWL

-626 EIILGLD
+626 EIILGFD

-649 EVVAEKGISIPSGN
+649 EVVAKKGISIPSGN
-663 EAGANDWWRPA
+663 EVGANDWWRPT

>member
-1 MSIDMYLESARS
+1 MSIDMYLESAKS

-194 PSSGSDLSWKQT
+194 PSSGTDLSWKQT
-206 ISLGWQKRQAVLN
+206 ISLGWQKRQAILN

-230 DKLSKMSRAELEEEY
+230 EKLSKMSRAELEEEY
-245 GDVIQ
+245 GTVIQ
-250 AYKRFT
+250 SYKRFLT
-256 NMGQGDTILA
+256 MGQGDNVTA
-266 KWDMNDLKLLWKR
+266 TMDFEDVKLIWKR

-380 GINPFTGKPATQ
+380 GIDPFTGKPATQ

-405 AFTESLQLA
+405 TVTESFQLA
-414 SSLYTSYV
+414 STLYTSYV

-451 KLVIPEVNPKVET
+451 KPVIPEVNPKVDT

-515 PEERELIFNISKD
+515 PEERELIFNISKNA
-528 SPKVK
+528 PKVEYRPGK
-533 YIRGAYT
+533 TSKSVLSIPKEDRPIVEKVYSSEYI
-540 KKDILDIKPESQKGI
+540 K
-555 FRPDV
+555 
-560 EEYLTPKYI
+560 
-569 EAHRQLFKNGA
+569 AHKQQFENGA
-580 SRFQKFQPSENWN
+580 ARFQKFQPSENWN

-633 EGYLGDG
+633 EGYLEDG

-649 EVVAEKGISIPSGN
+649 EVVAEKGISIPSGR
-663 EAGANDWWRPA
+663 EAGANDWWRPT

-683 EGVMEDI
+683 EGVMKDI

>member
-19 SISAQCVQQNIELIK
+19 SISTQCVQQNMELIK

-125 ISAFLNLSVSIAVL
+125 ISALLNLSVSIAVF
-139 EGAKQKLQK
+139 EGVKQKLQK
-148 ILISLLTFNAVSP
+148 ILISLLTYNAVSP
-161 TIFLNSE
+161 IIFLNSE

-177 FAQAAQSWDAAS
+177 FAQVAQSWDAAS

-206 ISLGWQKRQAVLN
+206 ISLGWQKRQAILN
-219 KVKNPKVETLE
+219 KVKNPKVETLDE
-230 DKLSKMSRAELEEEY
+230 KLSKMSRAELEEEY
-245 GDVIQ
+245 GSVIQ
-250 AYKRFT
+250 SYKRFLT
-256 NMGQGDTILA
+256 MGQGDNVTA
-266 KWDMNDLKLLWKR
+266 TMDFEDVKLIWKR

-380 GINPFTGKPATQ
+380 GIDPFTGKPATQ
-392 EEINRAKDIKKVR
+392 EEINRAKDIKNVR

-414 SSLYTSYV
+414 STLYTSYV

-451 KLVIPEVNPKVET
+451 KPVIPEVNPKVDT

-484 IEESKLARESS
+484 IEESKIARESS
-495 GFKDFATRERYLEKV
+495 N
-510 FDKLT
+510 FDQ
-515 PEERELIFNISKD
+515 
-528 SPKVK
+528 
-533 YIRGAYT
+533 Y
-540 KKDILDIKPESQKGI
+540 
-555 FRPDV
+555 
-560 EEYLTPKYI
+560 
-569 EAHRQLFKNGA
+569 
-580 SRFQKFQPSENWN
+580 
-593 GGIVGGDDGTSFWL
+593 L
-607 SKEHAD
+607 SKEKFQKTLID
-613 IIEKVANGDNRLY
+613 MEPGDRQR
-626 EIILGLD
+626 
-633 EGYLGDG
+633 YLQWHKYAEAGIDPSDRAKLRNWAYPPDPEFYLKNKNVYDNPDFFNQLTG
-640 PLYRLDVTP
+640 NTIYPGTP
-649 EVVAEKGISIPSGN
+649 ESALGRVDGSIHKDGFLDGKYKESVILPGTRINRIGSNPTGRYFSPEGATFGEKALPPFMKLQPNSDYIVLKEIPTKVGLVAPWFDEPGMGIQYFTYSTIDELEKG
-663 EAGANDWWRPA
+663 RFLL
-674 GRTFPGDIP
+674 RL
-683 EGVMEDI
+683 
-690 STKRGEHT
+690 K
-698 WNIVN
+698 

>member
-1 MSIDMYLESARS
+1 MSIDMYLESARN

-125 ISAFLNLSVSIAVL
+125 ISALLNLSVSIAVF
-139 EGAKQKLQK
+139 EGVKQKLQK
-148 ILISLLTFNAVSP
+148 ILISLLTYNAVSP
-161 TIFLNSE
+161 IIFLNSE

-177 FAQAAQSWDAAS
+177 FAQATQSWDAAS

-206 ISLGWQKRQAVLN
+206 ISLGWQKRQAILN

-230 DKLSKMSRAELEEEY
+230 EKLSKMSRAELEEEY
-245 GDVIQ
+245 GSVIQ
-250 AYKRFT
+250 SYKRFLT
-256 NMGQGDTILA
+256 MGQGDNVTA
-266 KWDMNDLKLLWKR
+266 TMDYEDVKLIWKR

-306 DAMDQEAL
+306 DSMDQEAL

-333 AQLFKSETERANY
+333 AQLFKSKTERANY

-380 GINPFTGKPATQ
+380 GIDPFTGKPATQ
-392 EEINRAKDIKKVR
+392 EEINSAKNIKKVR
-405 AFTESLQLA
+405 AFTDSLQLA
-414 SSLYTSYV
+414 STLYTSYV

-435 SDVFSKV
+435 SDGYSKV
-442 KGKVPFFNR
+442 KGKIPVFNR
-451 KLVIPEVNPKVET
+451 KPVIPVFSNRYSKIDFTQTDFDVELIRGRLKTDPDTAFFWSGRTDGIGGMDVAKKIAKNKGGVTLESTIDDT
-464 NVKTI
+464 NIVMPEWDFNTPSSVTAWEEASNVYAEQVSGEI
-469 TEPAKTYD
+469 RAVVGSE
-477 RERILRN
+477 LRPGNIWEN
-484 IEESKLARESS
+484 IELPRLKANPNVTKVTTIDPKTGVEKII
-495 GFKDFATRERYLEKV
+495 FER
-510 FDKLT
+510 
-515 PEERELIFNISKD
+515 
-528 SPKVK
+528 
-533 YIRGAYT
+533 
-540 KKDILDIKPESQKGI
+540 
-555 FRPDV
+555 
-560 EEYLTPKYI
+560 
-569 EAHRQLFKNGA
+569 
-580 SRFQKFQPSENWN
+580 
-593 GGIVGGDDGTSFWL
+593 
-607 SKEHAD
+607 
-613 IIEKVANGDNRLY
+613 
-626 EIILGLD
+626 
-633 EGYLGDG
+633 
-640 PLYRLDVTP
+640 
-649 EVVAEKGISIPSGN
+649 
-663 EAGANDWWRPA
+663 
-674 GRTFPGDIP
+674 
-683 EGVMEDI
+683 
-690 STKRGEHT
+690 
-698 WNIVN
+698 

>member
-57 TSTVIPLIQGIV
+57 TNTVIPLIQGIV
-69 LYQESLAEECQK
+69 LYQESLVEECQK

-93 SWRQVDL
+93 SWRQLDL

-125 ISAFLNLSVSIAVL
+125 ISALLNLSVSIAVF
-139 EGAKQKLQK
+139 EGVKQKLQK
-148 ILISLLTFNAVSP
+148 ILISLLTYNAVSP
-161 TIFLNSE
+161 IIFLNSE

-177 FAQAAQSWDAAS
+177 FAQATQSWDAAS

-206 ISLGWQKRQAVLN
+206 ISLGWQKRQAILN

-230 DKLSKMSRAELEEEY
+230 EKLSKMSRAELEEEY

-392 EEINRAKDIKKVR
+392 EEINRAKNIKKVR
-405 AFTESLQLA
+405 TVTESFQLA
-414 SSLYTSYV
+414 STLYTSYV

-451 KLVIPEVNPKVET
+451 KPVIPEVNPKVDT

-515 PEERELIFNISKD
+515 PEERELIFNISKNA
-528 SPKVK
+528 PKVEYRPGK
-533 YIRGAYT
+533 TSKSVLSIPKEDRPIVEKVYSSEYI
-540 KKDILDIKPESQKGI
+540 K
-555 FRPDV
+555 
-560 EEYLTPKYI
+560 
-569 EAHRQLFKNGA
+569 AHKQQFENGA
-580 SRFQKFQPSENWN
+580 ARFQKFQPSENWN

-613 IIEKVANGDNRLY
+613 IIEKVADGDNRLY

-633 EGYLGDG
+633 EGYLEDG

-649 EVVAEKGISIPSGN
+649 EVVAEKGISIPSGR
-663 EAGANDWWRPA
+663 EAGANDWWRPT

-683 EGVMEDI
+683 EGVMKDI

>member
-1 MSIDMYLESARS
+1 MSIDMYLESAKS

-100 EEKIREADQKISS
+100 EEKIREADQKISN

-120 KSDNK
+120 KSDDK
-125 ISAFLNLSVSIAVL
+125 ISAFLNLSLSIAVL

-219 KVKNPKVETLE
+219 KVKSPKVETLE

-435 SDVFSKV
+435 LDVYSKV
-442 KGKVPFFNR
+442 KGKIPVFNR
-451 KLVIPEVNPKVET
+451 NPVIPEVNLKVDI
-464 NVKTI
+464 NGKTI
-469 TEPAKTYD
+469 TETTKPYD
-477 RERILRN
+477 REHILRN
-484 IEESKLARESS
+484 IEESRLARESS
-495 GFKDFATRERYLEKV
+495 GFKDFSTTRLQPVAKPQPAPKNLDVEGPVVNNIQSKYPDLQTYEYNSYTNPGPLNDLRGQPNVNFYGGRYDVEVLK
-510 FDKLT
+510 
-515 PEERELIFNISKD
+515 
-528 SPKVK
+528 SPKILYRAGDQSNPLGQWFTESAPHSEIEVRINTAVK
-533 YIRGAYT
+533 PIWTDRSGNYTGSSPLNTVYEIKIPAGTTIYRGPVA
-540 KKDILDIKPESQKGI
+540 SQ
-555 FRPDV
+555 
-560 EEYLTPKYI
+560 
-569 EAHRQLFKNGA
+569 
-580 SRFQKFQPSENWN
+580 
-593 GGIVGGDDGTSFWL
+593 GGIYQGGLEYEQIF
-607 SKEHAD
+607 
-613 IIEKVANGDNRLY
+613 IE
-626 EIILGLD
+626 
-633 EGYLGDG
+633 
-640 PLYRLDVTP
+640 TP
-649 EVVAEKGISIPSGN
+649 WKI
-663 EAGANDWWRPA
+663 
-674 GRTFPGDIP
+674 
-683 EGVMEDI
+683 EGVEVI
-690 STKRGEHT
+690 SSKPL
-698 WNIVN
+698 N

>member
-100 EEKIREADQKISS
+100 EEKIREADQKISN

-120 KSDNK
+120 KSDDK
-125 ISAFLNLSVSIAVL
+125 ISAFLNLSLSIAVL

-219 KVKNPKVETLE
+219 KVKSPKVETLE

-256 NMGQGDTILA
+256 NMGQGDVILS

-289 LLPSELAKVDP
+289 LSPSELAKVDP

-451 KLVIPEVNPKVET
+451 KPVIPEVNPKVDT

-469 TEPAKTYD
+469 SEPAKTYD

-484 IEESKLARESS
+484 IEESKIARESS
-495 GFKDFATRERYLEKV
+495 NFDQYLAKES
-510 FDKLT
+510 
-515 PEERELIFNISKD
+515 LIKYPTLLD
-528 SPKVK
+528 SKVK
-533 YIRGAYT
+533 IVDKAKLPDWIGESFTDSNYRTVVTTEEVTLYRTFGGYSDAGGGFVTTTPASNRIQAKIDTALLPEWKNTRQYEAV
-540 KKDILDIKPESQKGI
+540 IKIPKG
-555 FRPDV
+555 V
-560 EEYLTPKYI
+560 ELNI
-569 EAHRQLFKNGA
+569 G
-580 SRFQKFQPSENWN
+580 
-593 GGIVGGDDGTSFWL
+593 
-607 SKEHAD
+607 
-613 IIEKVANGDNRLY
+613 KVAPQTINSSGF
-626 EIILGLD
+626 ILKGGADQVLLPNKWPLD
-633 EGYLGDG
+633 WI
-640 PLYRLDVTP
+640 V
-649 EVVAEKGISIPSGN
+649 
-663 EAGANDWWRPA
+663 
-674 GRTFPGDIP
+674 DI
-683 EGVMEDI
+683 
-690 STKRGEHT
+690 R
-698 WNIVN
+698 IVPN

>member
-100 EEKIREADQKISS
+100 EEKIREADQKISN

-120 KSDNK
+120 KSDDK
-125 ISAFLNLSVSIAVL
+125 ISAFLNLSLSIAVF
-139 EGAKQKLQK
+139 EGVKQKLQK

-161 TIFLNSE
+161 IIFLNSE

-177 FAQAAQSWDAAS
+177 FAQATQSWDAAS

-194 PSSGSDLSWKQT
+194 PSNGTDLSWKQT

-230 DKLSKMSRAELEEEY
+230 EKLSKMSRAELEEEY
-245 GDVIQ
+245 GSVIQ
-250 AYKRFT
+250 SYKRFLT
-256 NMGQGDTILA
+256 MGQGDNVTA
-266 KWDMNDLKLLWKR
+266 TMDYEDVKLIWKR

-284 DDHLG
+284 NDHLG

-300 KFKKRI
+300 KFRKRI

-380 GINPFTGKPATQ
+380 GIDPFTGKPATQ

-405 AFTESLQLA
+405 TVTESFQLA
-414 SSLYTSYV
+414 STLYTSYV

-451 KLVIPEVNPKVET
+451 KPVIPEVNPKVDT

-515 PEERELIFNISKD
+515 PEERELIFNISKNA
-528 SPKVK
+528 PKVEYRPGK
-533 YIRGAYT
+533 TSKSVLSIPKEDRPIVEKVYSSEYI
-540 KKDILDIKPESQKGI
+540 K
-555 FRPDV
+555 
-560 EEYLTPKYI
+560 
-569 EAHRQLFKNGA
+569 AHKQQFENGA
-580 SRFQKFQPSENWN
+580 ARFQKFQPSENWN

-633 EGYLGDG
+633 EGYLEDG

-649 EVVAEKGISIPSGN
+649 EVVAEKGISIPSGR
-663 EAGANDWWRPA
+663 EAGANDWWRPT

-683 EGVMEDI
+683 EGVMKDI

>member
-69 LYQESLAEECQK
+69 LYQESLAEDCQK

-125 ISAFLNLSVSIAVL
+125 ISAFLNLSVSIAVF
-139 EGAKQKLQK
+139 EGVKQKLQK
-148 ILISLLTFNAVSP
+148 ILISLLTYNAVSP
-161 TIFLNSE
+161 IIFLNSE
-168 RYLLAVQNG
+168 RYLFAVQNG
-177 FAQAAQSWDAAS
+177 FAQATQSWDAAS

-206 ISLGWQKRQAVLN
+206 ISLGWQKRQAILN

-230 DKLSKMSRAELEEEY
+230 EKLSKMSRAELEEEY
-245 GDVIQ
+245 GTVIQ
-250 AYKRFT
+250 SYKRFLT
-256 NMGQGDTILA
+256 MGQGDNVTA
-266 KWDMNDLKLLWKR
+266 TMDYEDVKLIWKR

-346 DYLLDRYF
+346 HYLLDRYF
-354 LLDSQKMLSWR
+354 FLDSQKMLSWR

-380 GINPFTGKPATQ
+380 GIDPFTGKPATQ
-392 EEINRAKDIKKVR
+392 EEINRAKNIKKVR
-405 AFTESLQLA
+405 TVTESFQLA
-414 SSLYTSYV
+414 STLYTSYV

-435 SDVFSKV
+435 SDVYSKV
-442 KGKVPFFNR
+442 KGKIPFSNR
-451 KLVIPEVNPKVET
+451 KPVIPEVNPKFDTEK
-464 NVKTI
+464 NVPEFVTRNDNNFYSNKNYKGNPKAYINSDGYLVSVNPEGELPIHSQIRGSNPAQSPYISTTDPEFS
-469 TEPAKTYD
+469 TEPKNYGSYRIRIETKQLQHDIEIGKVKNVEVITHQEIVDHLESRVNQAK
-477 RERILRN
+477 N
-484 IEESKLARESS
+484 
-495 GFKDFATRERYLEKV
+495 RYLNNFSKNN
-510 FDKLT
+510 K
-515 PEERELIFNISKD
+515 ER
-528 SPKVK
+528 
-533 YIRGAYT
+533 
-540 KKDILDIKPESQKGI
+540 
-555 FRPDV
+555 
-560 EEYLTPKYI
+560 
-569 EAHRQLFKNGA
+569 
-580 SRFQKFQPSENWN
+580 
-593 GGIVGGDDGTSFWL
+593 
-607 SKEHAD
+607 
-613 IIEKVANGDNRLY
+613 
-626 EIILGLD
+626 
-633 EGYLGDG
+633 LGDAIRDLG
-640 PLYRLDVTP
+640 YVKRDGETLI
-649 EVVAEKGISIPSGN
+649 KGSIP
-663 EAGANDWWRPA
+663 
-674 GRTFPGDIP
+674 P
-683 EGVMEDI
+683 EYFRFE
-690 STKRGEHT
+690 
-698 WNIVN
+698 

>member
-1 MSIDMYLESARS
+1 MSIDMYLESAKS

-194 PSSGSDLSWKQT
+194 PSSGTNLSWKQT
-206 ISLGWQKRQAVLN
+206 ISLGWQKRQAILN
-219 KVKNPKVETLE
+219 KVKNPKVKTLE
-230 DKLSKMSRAELEEEY
+230 EKLSKMSRAELEEEY
-245 GDVIQ
+245 GTVIQ
-250 AYKRFT
+250 SYKRFLT
-256 NMGQGDTILA
+256 MGQGDNVTA
-266 KWDMNDLKLLWKR
+266 TMDFEDVKLIWKR

-405 AFTESLQLA
+405 TVTESFQLA
-414 SSLYTSYV
+414 STLYTSYV

-451 KLVIPEVNPKVET
+451 KPVIPEVNPKVDT

-515 PEERELIFNISKD
+515 PEERELIFNISKNA
-528 SPKVK
+528 PKVEYRPGK
-533 YIRGAYT
+533 TSKSVLSIPKEDRPIVEKVYSSEYI
-540 KKDILDIKPESQKGI
+540 K
-555 FRPDV
+555 
-560 EEYLTPKYI
+560 
-569 EAHRQLFKNGA
+569 AHKQQFENGA
-580 SRFQKFQPSENWN
+580 DRFQKFQPSENWN

-633 EGYLGDG
+633 EGYLEDG

-649 EVVAEKGISIPSGN
+649 EVVAEKGISIPSGR
-663 EAGANDWWRPA
+663 EAGANDWWRPT

-683 EGVMEDI
+683 EGVMKDI

>member
-1 MSIDMYLESARS
+1 M
-13 QATSLS
+13 
-19 SISAQCVQQNIELIK
+19 
-34 VLENFVAE
+34 
-42 EELKGHAYDSAKAHI
+42 
-57 TSTVIPLIQGIV
+57 
-69 LYQESLAEECQK
+69 
-81 FVSQYTSDVDSK
+81 
-93 SWRQVDL
+93 DL

-194 PSSGSDLSWKQT
+194 PSSGTDLSWKQT

-219 KVKNPKVETLE
+219 KVKNPKVETFE

-245 GDVIQ
+245 GDVIK

-328 HVNPY
+328 YVNPY
-333 AQLFKSETERANY
+333 AQLFKSETDRAN
-346 DYLLDRYF
+346 DHYLLDRYF

-451 KLVIPEVNPKVET
+451 KPVIPEVNPKVEA

-469 TEPAKTYD
+469 SEPAKTYD

-484 IEESKLARESS
+484 IEESKLARKSS

-515 PEERELIFNISKD
+515 PEERELIFNISKNA
-528 SPKVK
+528 PKVEYRPGK
-533 YIRGAYT
+533 TSKSVLSIPKEDRPIVEKVYSSEYI
-540 KKDILDIKPESQKGI
+540 K
-555 FRPDV
+555 
-560 EEYLTPKYI
+560 
-569 EAHRQLFKNGA
+569 AHKQQFENGA
-580 SRFQKFQPSENWN
+580 ARFQKFQPSENWN

-633 EGYLGDG
+633 EGYLEDG

-649 EVVAEKGISIPSGN
+649 EVVAEKGISIPSGR
-663 EAGANDWWRPA
+663 EAGANDWWRPT

-683 EGVMEDI
+683 EGVMKDI

>member
-100 EEKIREADQKISS
+100 EEKIREADQKISN

-120 KSDNK
+120 KSDDK
-125 ISAFLNLSVSIAVL
+125 ISAFLNLSLSIAVL

-177 FAQAAQSWDAAS
+177 FDQAAQSWDAAS

-194 PSSGSDLSWKQT
+194 PSSESDLSWKQT

-219 KVKNPKVETLE
+219 KVKSPKVETLE

-414 SSLYTSYV
+414 STLYTSYV

-442 KGKVPFFNR
+442 KGKIPVFNR
-451 KLVIPEVNPKVET
+451 KPVIPEVNLKVES
-464 NVKTI
+464 NVNTI
-469 TEPAKTYD
+469 TETAKTYD
-477 RERILRN
+477 REHILRN
-484 IEESKLARESS
+484 IEESRLARESS
-495 GFKDFATRERYLEKV
+495 NFDQYLAKEKFQKTLIDMDPMDRPRYLQWHDYAESGLTVQDRVKLLSWERPV
-510 FDKLT
+510 NSKLYLENKAVYDNPKYFDQLT
-515 PEERELIFNISKD
+515 GNENWP
-528 SPKVK
+528 
-533 YIRGAYT
+533 G
-540 KKDILDIKPESQKGI
+540 QKGDPNI
-555 FRPDV
+555 DGFV
-560 EEYLTPKYI
+560 KGEYQKTTLSPGDRIDRFGSDYGHFFGNIGESK
-569 EAHRQLFKNGA
+569 EMRAMSPNSDFKNHNQYEILMDLPVLKGKIA
-580 SRFQKFQPSENWN
+580 PWFDQPG
-593 GGIVGGDDGTSFWL
+593 GGIQF
-607 SKEHAD
+607 K
-613 IIEKVANGDNRLY
+613 
-626 EIILGLD
+626 LD
-633 EGYLGDG
+633 
-640 PLYRLDVTP
+640 PFF
-649 EVVAEKGISIPSGN
+649 AKQIMSIPSD
-663 EAGANDWWRPA
+663 ETA
-674 GRTFPGDIP
+674 I
-683 EGVMEDI
+683 I
-690 STKRGEHT
+690 KRLIEFGYLRKL
-698 WNIVN
+698 

>member
-125 ISAFLNLSVSIAVL
+125 ISAFLNLSVSIAVF
-139 EGAKQKLQK
+139 EGVKQKLQK
-148 ILISLLTFNAVSP
+148 ILISLLTYNAVSP
-161 TIFLNSE
+161 IIFLNSE

-194 PSSGSDLSWKQT
+194 PSNGADLSWKQT
-206 ISLGWQKRQAVLN
+206 ISLGWQKRQAILN

-230 DKLSKMSRAELEEEY
+230 EKLSKMSRAELEEEY
-245 GDVIQ
+245 GTVIQ
-250 AYKRFT
+250 SYKRFLT
-256 NMGQGDTILA
+256 MGQGDNVTA
-266 KWDMNDLKLLWKR
+266 TMDFEDVKLIWKR

-442 KGKVPFFNR
+442 KGKVPFVNR
-451 KLVIPEVNPKVET
+451 KIESWNRNASEFKMYNMDDLANLKHTENFTEKSLSHIFEGDLNRRGQSGGYHYDMVESTSGSIIEGTKGPDLNDAGVYEARVEVNGIPKKANGGYSTFFPDHMSPQEV
-464 NVKTI
+464 VDTI
-469 TEPAKTYD
+469 NEAY
-477 RERILRN
+477 E
-484 IEESKLARESS
+484 
-495 GFKDFATRERYLEKV
+495 TREFK
-510 FDKLT
+510 
-515 PEERELIFNISKD
+515 
-528 SPKVK
+528 
-533 YIRGAYT
+533 
-540 KKDILDIKPESQKGI
+540 IKTRNTYEGFS
-555 FRPDV
+555 
-560 EEYLTPKYI
+560 
-569 EAHRQLFKNGA
+569 KNGMKITMYLDSDEKIISA
-580 SRFQKFQPSENWN
+580 YPS
-593 GGIVGGDDGTSFWL
+593 
-607 SKEHAD
+607 K
-613 IIEKVANGDNRLY
+613 
-626 EIILGLD
+626 
-633 EGYLGDG
+633 
-640 PLYRLDVTP
+640 
-649 EVVAEKGISIPSGN
+649 
-663 EAGANDWWRPA
+663 
-674 GRTFPGDIP
+674 
-683 EGVMEDI
+683 
-690 STKRGEHT
+690 
-698 WNIVN
+698 

>member
-1 MSIDMYLESARS
+1 M
-13 QATSLS
+13 
-19 SISAQCVQQNIELIK
+19 
-34 VLENFVAE
+34 
-42 EELKGHAYDSAKAHI
+42 
-57 TSTVIPLIQGIV
+57 
-69 LYQESLAEECQK
+69 
-81 FVSQYTSDVDSK
+81 
-93 SWRQVDL
+93 DL

-206 ISLGWQKRQAVLN
+206 TSLGWQKRQAILN

-230 DKLSKMSRAELEEEY
+230 EKLSKMSRAELEEEY

-250 AYKRFT
+250 AYKRYT
-256 NMGQGDTILA
+256 NMGQGDAILA

-380 GINPFTGKPATQ
+380 GIDPFTGKPATQ

-405 AFTESLQLA
+405 TVTESFQLA
-414 SSLYTSYV
+414 STLYTSYV

-451 KLVIPEVNPKVET
+451 KPVIPEVNPKVDT

-515 PEERELIFNISKD
+515 PEERELIFNISKNA
-528 SPKVK
+528 PKVEYRPGK
-533 YIRGAYT
+533 TSKSVLSIPKEDRPIVEKVYSSEYI
-540 KKDILDIKPESQKGI
+540 K
-555 FRPDV
+555 
-560 EEYLTPKYI
+560 
-569 EAHRQLFKNGA
+569 AHKQQFENGA
-580 SRFQKFQPSENWN
+580 ARFQKFQPSENWN

-613 IIEKVANGDNRLY
+613 IIEKVANGNNRLY

-633 EGYLGDG
+633 EGYLEDG

-649 EVVAEKGISIPSGN
+649 EVVAEKGISIPSGR
-663 EAGANDWWRPA
+663 EAGANDWWRPT

-683 EGVMEDI
+683 EGVMKDI

>member
-13 QATSLS
+13 QANSLS

-100 EEKIREADQKISS
+100 EEKIREADQKISNIQ
-113 LRQLMET
+113 QLMET

-177 FAQAAQSWDAAS
+177 FAQAAQSWDATS

-194 PSSGSDLSWKQT
+194 PSNGADLSWKQT

-230 DKLSKMSRAELEEEY
+230 EKLSKMSRAELEEEY
-245 GDVIQ
+245 GSVIQ
-250 AYKRFT
+250 SYKRFLT
-256 NMGQGDTILA
+256 MGQGDNVTA
-266 KWDMNDLKLLWKR
+266 TMDYEDVKLIWKR

-284 DDHLG
+284 NDHLG

-300 KFKKRI
+300 KFRKRI

-392 EEINRAKDIKKVR
+392 EEINRAKDIKNVR

-451 KLVIPEVNPKVET
+451 KPVIPEVNPKVDT

-469 TEPAKTYD
+469 TEPTKTYD

-484 IEESKLARESS
+484 IEESKLARKSS

-555 FRPDV
+555 FRPDI